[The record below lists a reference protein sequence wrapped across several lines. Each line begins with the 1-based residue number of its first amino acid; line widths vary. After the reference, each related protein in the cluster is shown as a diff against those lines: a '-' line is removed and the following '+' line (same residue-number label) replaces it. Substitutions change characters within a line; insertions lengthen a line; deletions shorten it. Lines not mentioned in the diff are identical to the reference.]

1 MKKLLSHI
9 TFFLLLIQLS
19 PYLQAQL
26 VFKTIVTQGPVVA
39 GEPFQVQYVLE
50 NLDKEDE
57 FFPPDFKGFR
67 FVSGPN
73 VYVGS
78 AYGIDG
84 ASKLKNIV
92 YTLVAPKPGKFVIPG
107 AAARVGDNYVKS
119 KNAVIEVLSKA
130 AAGYHG
136 SDLKFSEPNEDYFLA
151 PGEDPYE
158 KMRHNL
164 FMKVAVD
171 KRTCFVGEP
180 VTAIFKLYSRLESRS
195 DIVKNP
201 GFYGFT
207 VQDMISLNNKVMTT
221 EMVGG
226 KKFDVHVVRKVQLYP
241 LQAGLFT
248 IDAME
253 VQNKVEFSKSAVHKK
268 TEQEIVEGVFPE
280 TRADEKENTVTY
292 ENNMNTEPIAIS
304 VKATPSKNKPA
315 EYNGATGK
323 FLINA
328 SVEKKELA
336 KNEEADLVITVRGE
350 GNFTQLSPPSVQ
362 WPLGVEGFEPVVK
375 DYLSS
380 ESSPLTGRREFHF
393 RFVSAKPGKYE
404 LPGVSFSFFN
414 PDSNGYKKL
423 ITSPISINVTNK
435 EKKFVAEKNNGQV
448 SQGSATSKKWAL
460 LALLMILGTL
470 VFFWKRKKK
479 TIGPA
484 SGLEEM
490 KPAPSTQWLQPATIL
505 LGADDKTFY
514 ASLRNCS
521 WNFFSEQFNLKGSRA
536 NKANLLQAM
545 SEAGIEANDQKEMLD
560 ILEQC
565 ETGIFINADTSGMD
579 KMKLLERAKSAI
591 EKISEQVKR

>member
-1 MKKLLSHI
+1 MATVSVEI
-9 TFFLLLIQLS
+9 N
-19 PYLQAQL
+19 AQL
-26 VFKTIVTQGPVVA
+26 VFKTIVTQGPIVA

-119 KNAVIEVLSKA
+119 KNAEIEVLSKA
-130 AAGYHG
+130 TTNNRG
-136 SDLKFSEPNEDYFLA
+136 SQMDLREPNEDYFLA

-164 FMKVAVD
+164 FMKVVVD
-171 KRTCFVGEP
+171 KRACFVGEP
-180 VTAIFKLYSRLESRS
+180 VTAVFKLYSRLESKS

-207 VQDMISLNNKVMTT
+207 VQDMISLNNKMMTT
-221 EMVGG
+221 EIVGG

-248 IDAME
+248 IDPME
-253 VQNKVEFSKSAVHKK
+253 VQNKVEFSKSAVRKK

-280 TRADEKENTVTY
+280 TRAIEKENTVVY

-304 VKATPSKNKPA
+304 VKTTPSKNKPA

-323 FLINA
+323 FSIDA
-328 SVEKKELA
+328 FVGKRELA
-336 KNEEADLVITVRGE
+336 KNEEADLVITVSGK
-350 GNFTQLSPPSVQ
+350 GNFTQLSSPVVQ
-362 WPLGVEGFEPVVK
+362 WPVRIEGFEPTIK
-375 DYLSS
+375 DYLSQ
-380 ESSPLTGRREFHF
+380 ENSPLTGRREFHF
-393 RFVSAKPGKYE
+393 RFVSAKPGGYE
-404 LPGVSFSFFN
+404 LPAVSFSFFN

-423 ITSPISINVTNK
+423 NTNPINISVTRK
-435 EKKFVAEKNNGQV
+435 EKKFIAEKNNSLV
-448 SQGSATSKKWAL
+448 SSGTSVYKKWGL
-460 LALLMILGTL
+460 LAMFIVIAAL
-470 VFFWKRKKK
+470 VFFRIKRKKK
-479 TIGPA
+479 AEPLKDLQETKPEPTPA
-484 SGLEEM
+484 H
-490 KPAPSTQWLQPATIL
+490 WLQPAVIL
-505 LGADDKTFY
+505 SEADDKTFY
-514 ASLRNCS
+514 TSLRNCI
-521 WNFFSEQFNLKGSRA
+521 WNFLSEQFNLRGSKA
-536 NKANLLQAM
+536 NKGNIMQAM
-545 SEAGIEANDQKEMLD
+545 HAAGIEANEQKEIVD

-565 ETGIFINADTSGMD
+565 EAGIFINADTRGMD
-579 KMKLLERAKSAI
+579 KMKLLERAKLFI
-591 EKISEQVKR
+591 ERTGQQIKE